1 LKEQFQ
7 DQNKTN

>member
-1 LKEQFQ
+1 LKVQFQ